1 MVTRLIWLMLLTPS
15 LLWSQLQKEV
25 ADARLQGVWEPV
37 SYPADVYLNDVYFAT
52 PDIGWVTAGAHGQ
65 PGMIIHTRDGGASWS
80 AQLGDPESRDPSYHD
95 LRFIDGHTGWV
106 LQNAS
111 SSEYKLLHTSDGQEW
126 SPVGSLTREW
136 GIADYEFIS
145 PTEGLYIDGNDNV
158 SRLMRTSDGGRTWT
172 EVYRC
177 VATVQ
182 VEGLTKKVA
191 CGLKTL
197 HFPTPKVGYAL
208 GGAHGAKRTLFVAKT
223 TDSGASWD
231 LVVVPDVGGDN
242 EVYFDQEVFFTSET
256 TGVVSLSDNRIYR
269 TTDGGRSWKGVVG
282 TPGAVIRFADPTV
295 GWSFSSHR
303 KLSYTVDGGQR
314 WTTRDFAFPAK
325 VTAFSLP
332 RRDRG
337 FVVGEHGMIY
347 RYRALGPGE
356 AKLAKALPAPA
367 MPAFDSPLDEEVSG
381 LKPVV
386 QALEQAV
393 AAAPGSS
400 AVEGGKSPAKPAARA
415 TTDLGSDEPP
425 VESEELA
432 EPDVPEAA
440 ESAEE
445 SASASEDQVEAA
457 EGSEFTASCCAKPLG
472 KFDLILAAVS
482 GIVPQFLGQYRN
494 TNLLVAG
501 LRLLTD
507 LPARV
512 NDLNDALRAFRK
524 APDKAAAM
532 AALGK
537 LNTALENLT
546 ATTAVAL
553 QKRPSSS
560 VRATTESAETAA
572 EGATREAAE
581 EIEQPSEAVEQVE
594 EEVEEQIED

>member
-1 MVTRLIWLMLLTPS
+1 MMTRLICFMLLTPS
-15 LLWSQLQKEV
+15 LLWSQRSTQV
-25 ADARLQGVWEPV
+25 ADSRQQGVWEPV
-37 SYPADVYLNDVYFAT
+37 SYPADVYLNGVYFAT
-52 PDIGWVTAGAHGQ
+52 PEVGWVTAGAHGQ
-65 PGMIIHTRDGGASWS
+65 PGMIIHTTDGGVSWS
-80 AQLGDPESRDPSYHD
+80 AQLGDPESSDPSYHD
-95 LRFIDGHTGWV
+95 LRFIDAHTGWV

-111 SSEYKLLHTSDGQEW
+111 SSEYKLLHTADGQEW
-126 SPVGSLTREW
+126 SPVGSLKREW
-136 GIADYEFIS
+136 GIPDYEFIS
-145 PTEGLYIDGNDNV
+145 ATEGLYIDGNDNV

-177 VATVQ
+177 AATLQ

-191 CGLKTL
+191 CALKSL

-208 GGAHGAKRTLFVAKT
+208 GGAHGAKRTLFIAKT
-223 TDSGASWD
+223 TDSGASWE
-231 LVVVPDVGGDN
+231 LLVVPDVGADN
-242 EVYFDQEVFFTSET
+242 EVYFDQEAFFTSET
-256 TGVVSLSDNRIYR
+256 TGVVSLSDHRIYR
-269 TTDGGRSWKGVVG
+269 TTDGGRSWKGVAG
-282 TPGAVIRFADPTV
+282 TPGAVIRFADPAV
-295 GWSFSSHR
+295 GWSFSSYR

-381 LKPVV
+381 LKPVM
-386 QALEQAV
+386 QILEQAV
-393 AAAPGSS
+393 AAAPDSSAARGSS
-400 AVEGGKSPAKPAARA
+400 EPENPAAQA
-415 TTDLGSDEPP
+415 SVDLESDEPP
-425 VESEELA
+425 VESEEPA
-432 EPDVPEAA
+432 QGDVGEAA
-440 ESAEE
+440 ESVEE
-445 SASASEDQVEAA
+445 STAASEDQVDAT

-472 KFDLILAAVS
+472 KFDLVFAAVS

-512 NDLNDALRAFRK
+512 NELNNALRAFRK

-537 LNTALENLT
+537 LNSAVENLT
-546 ATTAVAL
+546 TSTAVAF
-553 QKRPSSS
+553 QKQPSPSAP
-560 VRATTESAETAA
+560 ATTETTETAA
-572 EGATREAAE
+572 GGAAKEQPSSEAAE
-581 EIEQPSEAVEQVE
+581 QE
-594 EEVEEQIED
+594 EEENVEEQIEE